1 MTEAAIERSC
11 CLYAR
16 KRGVRSVKLQGGIVG
31 EPDRIFLLP
40 GGRCWLVEFKQ
51 PGGRVRPRQKLVHAE
66 YEAIG
71 HPVSVMS
78 DRVGFKVVLDRKL
91 QATVD

>member
-1 MTEAAIERSC
+1 VSESSLERSC
-11 CLYAR
+11 CLLAR
-16 KRGVRSVKLQGGIVG
+16 KRGVRSVKLQSGITG
-31 EPDRIFLLP
+31 EPDRLFLLP

-51 PGGRVRPRQKLVHAE
+51 RGGRVSPRQKIVHAE

-71 HPVSVMS
+71 HRVSVMS
-78 DRVGFKVVLDRKL
+78 DRVGFKVALDSKL